1 MGVATVGGVRLH
13 YDVAGPAGGEP
24 VVLVMG
30 AGGRGRAWHLHQ
42 VPALVAAGHRVI
54 TYDSRGV
61 PPSDPGEAG
70 LTVGD
75 LAADLAALIEHLDA
89 GPCRLV
95 GTSLGA
101 HVVEELL
108 LTRPELAT
116 AAVLMATRG
125 RDDRLRA
132 AAARAEIELLDSGI
146 ALPRRY
152 HAALQAIQN
161 LSPHTLD
168 DDIEVSDWLSV
179 FEQSS
184 STGPGLRHQ
193 LAITPAPGRLAAYAA
208 ITTPCLVL
216 AFADDLVTPPHLV
229 AEVAE
234 AIPGAVHRLITRAGH
249 YGYLERPEEVNRQIL
264 EFFRRVPARSPGG
277 VPPVGPAGRPFA
289 RAGRAA
295 PHARVTSP

>member
-1 MGVATVGGVRLH
+1 MAVATVRGARLH
-13 YDVAGPAGGEP
+13 YDDHAPDGPEGGEP

-42 VPALVAAGHRVI
+42 VPALAEAGYRVI

-75 LAADLAALIEHLDA
+75 LAADLAALIEQLHA

-108 LTRPELAT
+108 LTRPDLAT

-125 RDDRLRA
+125 RDDALRA

-146 ALPRRY
+146 TLPRRY
-152 HAALQAIQN
+152 HAAMQAIQN

-168 DDIEVSDWLSV
+168 DDVEVSDWLSV
-179 FEQSS
+179 FEQSL

-193 LAITPAPGRLAAYAA
+193 LAVKPEPGRLAAYAS

-216 AFADDLVTPPHLV
+216 GFADDLVTPPHLV
-229 AEVAE
+229 AEVAR
-234 AIPGAVHRLITRAGH
+234 AIPGAAHRLIHRAGH

-264 EFFRRVPARSPGG
+264 EFFHSVLARPL
-277 VPPVGPAGRPFA
+277 A
-289 RAGRAA
+289 RTIHPA
-295 PHARVTSP
+295 PHEHRVTSP

>member
-1 MGVATVGGVRLH
+1 MGGTRLH
-13 YDVAGPAGGEP
+13 YDDVAPQGPDAGEP

-42 VPALVAAGHRVI
+42 LPALVEAGHRVI

-61 PPSDPGEAG
+61 PPSDPGEPG
-70 LTVGD
+70 FTVGD

-132 AAARAEIELLDSGI
+132 AAVRAEVELLDSGI
-146 ALPRRY
+146 ALPPRY
-152 HAALQAIQN
+152 QAAQQAIQN
-161 LSPHTLD
+161 LSPHTLND
-168 DDIEVSDWLSV
+168 DVEVSDWLSV
-179 FEQSS
+179 FEQSLA
-184 STGPGLRHQ
+184 TGPGLRHQ
-193 LAITPAPGRLAAYAA
+193 LSITPAPGRLAAYAA

-229 AEVAE
+229 AEVAR
-234 AIPGAVHRLITRAGH
+234 AIPGATYRLVEHAGH
-249 YGYLERPEEVNRQIL
+249 YGYLERPEEVNRHIL
-264 EFFRRVPARSPGG
+264 AFL
-277 VPPVGPAGRPFA
+277 
-289 RAGRAA
+289 RAA
-295 PHARVTSP
+295 PAGPPHRTLHALPSGHRVPTP